1 MTRNFDNEKIV
12 VGNAKPFTVQYQFRR
27 VAPSD
32 TRNAYLGLITDV
44 AVSVQAKLG
53 FPDFSLYSGLLH
65 TVRSFAVKNWLAP
78 STLVKVNGV
87 GVYVNDLGGSVSFT
101 DK

>member
-1 MTRNFDNEKIV
+1 MTRNFDNEKLIV
-12 VGNAKPFTVQYQFRR
+12 GDSKEFTVQYQFRN

-44 AVSVQAKLG
+44 SVSVQAKLG

-65 TVRSFAVKNWLAP
+65 TVRSFAVKEWLAP
-78 STLVKVNGV
+78 STLIKVN
-87 GVYVNDLGGSVSFT
+87 
-101 DK
+101 